1 MSDANGTFRNSPVT
15 LRQMR
20 AFVAV
25 AQDGSIT
32 QAAKRLHLTPSALSM
47 LVSGLE
53 GELGVRLFE
62 RTTRRLVPTD
72 AGLELLPAIQSVF
85 DKLDD
90 AFAGLRQSADRRS
103 GRLSLATSPLLAA
116 TLVPSLLASFLKD
129 HQAVRVEL
137 HDLPVNA
144 IAEAVRSGQ
153 VDFGVCTADADVPD
167 LVSTVLYQDS
177 LMLACLPSHPLAAQ
191 REVRWADLVGE
202 KLALLTRGAGLR
214 SLVEQGFAAH
224 HETVEP
230 AFEVSQVTTAVGLV
244 EAGLA
249 VSILPSYA
257 LASARSVGVVQVPL
271 VAPVVD
277 RNIVALTAPQRKLT
291 AASEAFLGHF
301 KTCMGELAVGVGNR
315 AKSHGR
321 LKSG

>member
-1 MSDANGTFRNSPVT
+1 VIDAGGNLRNSSIT

-32 QAAKRLHLTPSALSM
+32 QAAKRLHLTTSALSM
-47 LVSGLE
+47 LVSSLE

-62 RTTRRLVPTD
+62 RTTRRLVLTE
-72 AGLELLPAIQSVF
+72 AGAELLPTVQAVF
-85 DKLDD
+85 DKLDVALED
-90 AFAGLRQSADRRS
+90 LRQSSHRRS
-103 GRLSLATSPLLAA
+103 GRLSFATSPLLCA
-116 TLVPSLLASFLKD
+116 TLVPSLLASFLKE
-129 HQAVRVEL
+129 HAAVRVEL
-137 HDLPVNA
+137 LDLPVNA

-153 VDFGVCTADADVPD
+153 VDFGVCTQDADVPD
-167 LVSTVLYQDS
+167 LASSVLYQDC
-177 LMLACLPSHPLAAQ
+177 LMLACLPSHPLAEQA
-191 REVRWADLVGE
+191 EVRWADLVGE

-214 SLVEQGFAAH
+214 SLVEQGFAARG
-224 HETVEP
+224 EMIEP
-230 AFEVSQVTTAVGLV
+230 AYEVSQVTTAVGLV

-271 VAPVVD
+271 VEPVVG

-291 AASEAFLGHF
+291 PASEAFLSHF
-301 KTCMGELAVGVGNR
+301 KKSMRELPIGTA
-315 AKSHGR
+315 A
-321 LKSG
+321 LKIGK